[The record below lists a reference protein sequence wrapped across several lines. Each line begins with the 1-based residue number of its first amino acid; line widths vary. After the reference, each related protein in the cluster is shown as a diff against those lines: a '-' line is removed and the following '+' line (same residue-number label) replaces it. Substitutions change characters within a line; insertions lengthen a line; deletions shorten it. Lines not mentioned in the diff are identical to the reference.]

1 MPLNHAKGAK
11 ARSENIAELIR
22 AGHSPEQAAAIAYKV
37 NGEDEAELE
46 DDCAT
51 DQALHLA
58 LDRSMRAKDLDGH
71 LHVESVN
78 ISKANVCPYMGSEI
92 PNGAELGLDPTRV
105 YMLYRDAAEL
115 EASAPT
121 FENKQLMIKHV
132 GVSALS
138 PQEWLTVGVVS
149 GVHWSAPYLKARLTV
164 WNQKG
169 IDAIESKA
177 QSELSS
183 GYRYKADMTPGTVD
197 GVHYDG
203 IMRSIVGNHVALVTE
218 GRVGPDVFVTDE
230 TPQEFYT
237 MKISALSAAM
247 IAAGLIATDK
257 KPEDVTALL
266 SEQFALDKKAK
277 DEAKEKAEAEDKAA
291 CDAAAK
297 AAGCD
302 SKDMVKGEDGK
313 WVKGDKAKDENDDD
327 MDAEDIDLVTAERGG
342 VKPKVSEG
350 GADAKAAQDAAIKAA
365 VDAALAKDRALIA
378 ARAEVAPVLGV
389 VAYDSAEDVYKA
401 ALAHLKVDHADVHA
415 SAYRALF
422 AAHVKTA
429 AAAPVNGDA
438 ATVKTLDQAFPG
450 FNRLSRR

>member
-51 DQALHLA
+51 DHALHLA

-115 EASAPT
+115 EAAAPT

-132 GVSALS
+132 GVSAAS

-230 TPQEFYT
+230 IPQEFYT
-237 MKISALSAAM
+237 MKISVLSAAM

-302 SKDMVKGEDGK
+302 AKDMVKGADGK
-313 WVKGDKAKDENDDD
+313 WVKGDKAKDENDDEV
-327 MDAEDIDLVTAERGG
+327 DAEDIDLVTAERGG

-350 GADAKAAQDAAIKAA
+350 GADAKAMDAAIDAR
-365 VDAALAKDRALIA
+365 VQAALAAERALVA
-378 ARAEVAPVLGV
+378 ARTDVAPVLGV
-389 VAYDSAEDVYKA
+389 VAYDSAEAVYKA
-401 ALAHLKVDHADVHA
+401 ALDHLKVDIAGVDA
-415 SAYRALF
+415 SAYRAIF
-422 AAHVKTA
+422 AAHVK
-429 AAAPVNGDA
+429 AAPAPVVGDSA
-438 ATVKTLDQAFPG
+438 KVKSLDEAFPG